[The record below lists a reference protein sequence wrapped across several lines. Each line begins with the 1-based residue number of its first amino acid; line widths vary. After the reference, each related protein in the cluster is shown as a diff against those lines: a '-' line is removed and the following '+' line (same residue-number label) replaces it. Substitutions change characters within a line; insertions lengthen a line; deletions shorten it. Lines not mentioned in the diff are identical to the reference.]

1 MTFKEYASKKDK
13 KEKNISSKP
22 KAVVA
27 MVDALKSV
35 FNDYDLASRRKAW
48 EAITSSKGKEEMNT
62 LIRNPKS
69 YISDSIFIK
78 LVNK

>member
-1 MTFKEYASKKDK
+1 MTFREYTEKKN

-35 FNDYDLASRRKAW
+35 FNDYDLASRKKAW
-48 EAITSSKGKEEMNT
+48 EALTSSKGKEQMNT
-62 LIRNPKS
+62 LVRNPKS
-69 YISDSIFIK
+69 YISDSNFIK